1 MRLHRQYGPGLRN
14 LADSMSGG
22 AYGVRMASP
31 SADNDPASGKA
42 ARWIDV
48 NGKEIDTKS
57 QKSFFLGAVVALQY
71 NDKTFGKCFYA
82 MVDTVNFADYFKADA
97 QALFAEGNFYDLLVY
112 DPVRFT
118 SNLAALFE

>member
-1 MRLHRQYGPGLRN
+1 MQMRLHRQYGPGLRN

-48 NGKEIDTKS
+48 NGKDIDTKS
-57 QKSFFLGAVVALQY
+57 
-71 NDKTFGKCFYA
+71 
-82 MVDTVNFADYFKADA
+82 
-97 QALFAEGNFYDLLVY
+97 
-112 DPVRFT
+112 
-118 SNLAALFE
+118 

>member
-22 AYGVRMASP
+22 AYGVRMQSP
-31 SADNDPASGKA
+31 SADSDPASGKQA
-42 ARWIDV
+42 SVISV
-48 NGKEIDTKS
+48 NDRDIDTKS
-57 QKSFFLGAVVALQY
+57 WKSFFLGSVVGMQY
-71 NDKTFGKCFYA
+71 NDRTFGKCFYA

-97 QALFAEGNFYDLLVY
+97 QALMTEGNFYDLLVY
-112 DPVRFT
+112 DPVRFA